1 MKFCVICVSHRSLLF
16 IASLSVPALLLGGLK
31 RANDDDVQGALR
43 VHARSLFLLNEEG
56 VLLDA

>member
-1 MKFCVICVSHRSLLF
+1 MRFTSFFTLHR
-16 IASLSVPALLLGGLK
+16 ISLSVPALLLGGLK

>member
-31 RANDDDVQGALR
+31 RANDDVQGALR

-56 VLLDA
+56 ILLDA